1 MTYTPQHY
9 SDPSNLV
16 AGVHPAFLVAVTE
29 EPIPDGWEMAKAHK
43 FMYRWHFAVLDSV
56 ATMHHIQP
64 EYQTAVSSPIFSAAG
79 KQVSKAYA
87 WMSAMLG
94 RAIALNESLDTDALL
109 PLPCQV
115 LISRSDKAGQ
125 PSDYATI
132 DSKLLGWPEGAALL
146 TDDLKKK
153 LTLWWHMKHAGN
165 DEPAAPAPAAP
176 AAPSPAPAPATRHA
190 W

>member
-1 MTYTPQHY
+1 MPTLTYTPQHY

-16 AGVHPAFLVAVTE
+16 AGVHPAFCVAITE
-29 EPIPDGWEMAKAHK
+29 EPIPEGWEMGKTHK
-43 FMYRWHFAVLDSV
+43 YMYRWHFAVLDSV
-56 ATMHHIQP
+56 ATMPHTQP

-94 RAIALNESLDTDALL
+94 RAIALNESIDTDALL
-109 PLPCQV
+109 PLPCQL
-115 LISRSDKAGQ
+115 LIRRTDKTGQ
-125 PSDYATI
+125 PSEYATI
-132 DSKLLGWPEGAALL
+132 ESKLLGWPEGAALL

-153 LTLWWHMKHAGN
+153 LALWWSMKQAG
-165 DEPAAPAPAAP
+165 ETPAPATPAAPAPV
-176 AAPSPAPAPATRHA
+176 PAPATRHA